1 MDSLRWGFQ
10 TTGLEFK
17 LKLHKEQFHGEI
29 KHTFQKHGGDAKR
42 ERRGQRG
49 GAGKQTG
56 WGTRPQK
63 NRLESLKHLRNE
75 FLFTKSHLNVCKVQ
89 PSSFI

>member
-1 MDSLRWGFQ
+1 MDSLRRGFQ

-17 LKLHKEQFHGEI
+17 LKLHKEQFHREI

-56 WGTRPQK
+56 WGTRPHGT
-63 NRLESLKHLRNE
+63 RLEFLKHHRTE
-75 FLFTKSHLNVCKVQ
+75 FLSKKSHLKV
-89 PSSFI
+89 